1 MHVLGTLGVG
11 DESRARSGVFFLA
24 VEVCFFIAD
33 HVGGDRRRGWRGR
46 GCVEGREV
54 VFVAFPAEGVG
65 VVVHA
70 LDRCST
76 ISTRFKDRGYGVL
89 TLRVIEIAKGLDE
102 LRFLGWAF
110 GFLGSNR
117 LRVDGA
123 QAGCC

>member
-1 MHVLGTLGVG
+1 MGTLGVG
-11 DESRARSGVFFLA
+11 DEGRARSGVFFLA
-24 VEVCFFIAD
+24 IEVCFFIAE
-33 HVGGDRRRGWRGR
+33 HVRGDRRRGWRGC

-54 VFVAFPAEGVG
+54 VFVAFPAKGVR
-65 VVVHA
+65 VVVHT
-70 LDRCST
+70 LNRYST
-76 ISTRFKDRGYGVL
+76 ISTCFKDRGCEIL
-89 TLRVIEIAKGLDE
+89 TFRVIEIAKGLDE